1 MRLNLQKLRHTTI
14 IYILV
19 YKCDSNE
26 RTSKLVKANGRS
38 STLNS
43 LGLKNKAKLQ
53 GYMVD
58 ALALEVYE
66 GRDKLR

>member
-1 MRLNLQKLRHTTI
+1 MIVK
-14 IYILV
+14 
-19 YKCDSNE
+19 NE
-26 RTSKLVKANGRS
+26 QISKVKAKVEYKKYKHY
-38 STLNS
+38 LNS

>member
-1 MRLNLQKLRHTTI
+1 MQLQLAKVEYRNI
-14 IYILV
+14 
-19 YKCDSNE
+19 
-26 RTSKLVKANGRS
+26 
-38 STLNS
+38 TLNS

-58 ALALEVYE
+58 ALALEVDE

>member
-1 MRLNLQKLRHTTI
+1 MK
-14 IYILV
+14 
-19 YKCDSNE
+19 YKNEQVSNQG
-26 RTSKLVKANGRS
+26 KS
-38 STLNS
+38 SRIQYLNS